1 MEGVTRYKDHLRDNC
16 RRRLIRVSAAVML
29 YFAVVFACQAQLAND
44 SPAGSK
50 EQQAAPPVSKPPA
63 VQSPTGAQPPATQQ
77 APLGSEDAAGAQ
89 QPPTG
94 TQPAP
99 PPDPQ
104 DARLDIYGFAM
115 LDTGYNFGAINPDW
129 FDVVRPTQLPSFKNE
144 FGKNGNWFAGVRQT
158 RFGVKGFIP
167 TRHGEIKTI
176 FEFELFGTGVDAGQT
191 TFRLRH
197 AYGEFHKIGAGQT
210 WSVFMDPDV
219 FPNTIEYWGPNGMVF
234 FRNVQLRYTPW
245 SSGDSNFA
253 VALERPG
260 ASGDGGI
267 YADRIE
273 LQNIKPRFRFPDLT
287 SHLRLAGKWGHIQIA
302 GLLRD
307 IKWDDLLPN
316 DQFNLD
322 GGVIGWGVNVSSNIK
337 FRKKDVIRL
346 QAAYGD
352 GMENYM
358 NDAPVDVAVANNLS
372 NPLKPVIGKALPVL
386 GIVAFYD
393 HTWSDKFTSSIGY
406 SLVDIQNT
414 SAQLPSDFKRG
425 QYAVT
430 NLLYYPVKG
439 VMTGG
444 ELQWGRRSNRSDG
457 FIYNDYRIQFSF
469 KYDFAFTLKR

>member
-1 MEGVTRYKDHLRDNC
+1 MTRVVQYNSHFKDNFRL
-16 RRRLIRVSAAVML
+16 RLIRVLAAAALTSAT
-29 YFAVVFACQAQLAND
+29 VFASQAQLAND
-44 SPAGSK
+44 NPAVSN
-50 EQQAAPPVSKPPA
+50 EQQTTPPVAKP
-63 VQSPTGAQPPATQQ
+63 GAPQAPKPGQPPATQQ

-89 QPPTG
+89 APTG

-115 LDTGYNFGAINPDW
+115 LDTGYNFGTIDPNW
-129 FDVVRPTQLPSFKNE
+129 FDVVRPTKLPSFKNE

-167 TRHGEIKTI
+167 TSHGEIKTI

-219 FPNTIEYWGPNGMVF
+219 FPNIIEYWGPNGMVF

-245 SSGDSNFA
+245 SKGDSNFA

-260 ASGDGGI
+260 ASADQGI
-267 YADRIE
+267 YSDRIE
-273 LQNIKPRFRFPDLT
+273 LQNVKPRFRFPDLS
-287 SHLRLAGKWGHIQIA
+287 SHLRVARKWGHIQVA

-316 DQFNLD
+316 DRFNLD
-322 GGVIGWGVNVSSNIK
+322 GGVIGWGVNVSSNVK
-337 FRKKDVIRL
+337 FGKDVLRL
-346 QAAYGD
+346 QAAYGH
-352 GMENYM
+352 GVENYW
-358 NDAPVDVAVANNLS
+358 NDAPVDVGIVNNLS
-372 NPLKPVIGKALPVL
+372 NPVRPIIGRALPVL

-406 SLVDIQNT
+406 SLVDIDNT
-414 SAQLPSDFKRG
+414 DGQLPNAFKRG
-425 QYAVT
+425 QYAIA

-439 VMTGG
+439 VMMGG
-444 ELQWGRRSNRSDG
+444 ELQWGRRSNHSDG